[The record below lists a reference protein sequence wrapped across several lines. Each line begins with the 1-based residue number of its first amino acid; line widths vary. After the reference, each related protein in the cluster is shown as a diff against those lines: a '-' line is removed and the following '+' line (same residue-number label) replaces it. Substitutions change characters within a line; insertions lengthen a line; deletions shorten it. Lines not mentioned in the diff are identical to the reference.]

1 MTIKD
6 IANSAGVNTALTYY
20 YFESKEDLFRAAI
33 EFAVDQ
39 AFKKFRHLQ
48 ARNDNPADIIDNWIN
63 NHVQLYAPI
72 HKFVKISLDYTGSE
86 TKIPA
91 IDRQIRQLYDEEN
104 CILSECIRLGIQQGL
119 FVSVDPNS
127 LAQFISTHLD
137 GGMVRG
143 GILNDFD
150 LDQAVMI
157 LRRQIW
163 TQLGSGD
170 QAGSKALPMSVSI

>member
-1 MTIKD
+1 
-6 IANSAGVNTALTYY
+6 
-20 YFESKEDLFRAAI
+20 
-33 EFAVDQ
+33 
-39 AFKKFRHLQ
+39 
-48 ARNDNPADIIDNWIN
+48 
-63 NHVQLYAPI
+63 LY
-72 HKFVKISLDYTGSE
+72 
-86 TKIPA
+86 
-91 IDRQIRQLYDEEN
+91 
-104 CILSECIRLGIQQGL
+104 
-119 FVSVDPNS
+119 
-127 LAQFISTHLD
+127 